1 MSFRIIPSFLP
12 RSRMSAFKVGR
23 GGKLQTISVGGG
35 SRQPKFYHEWWD
47 PAVLELYYPLTT
59 DTSFNPG
66 QLQITNDYQQ
76 DIENYLFEIG
86 QDYHDREFLAF
97 LVELM
102 GESKYNALS
111 ETWEKLSIEL
121 INQWDH
127 AYSHEKFA
135 QKKFFGVV
143 YK

>member
-12 RSRMSAFKVGR
+12 RPRMSLKSG
-23 GGKLQTISVGGG
+23 SVTGE
-35 SRQPKFYHEWWD
+35 SKFYHEWWD
-47 PAVLELYYPLTT
+47 PAVLDLYYPLTT
-59 DTSFNPG
+59 DSSFNPG

-76 DIENYLFEIG
+76 DIESYLFEIG
-86 QDYHDREFLAF
+86 QDYDDTEFLRF

-127 AYSHEKFA
+127 AYSREGFST
-135 QKKFFGVV
+135 KKFFGVV
-143 YK
+143 YD

>member
-12 RSRMSAFKVGR
+12 KSRMSRFKLGNKAQLS
-23 GGKLQTISVGGG
+23 GD
-35 SRQPKFYHEWWD
+35 RQAIFYHEWWD
-47 PAVLELYYPLTT
+47 PAVVDLYYPLTT

-86 QDYHDREFLAF
+86 QDYNDREFLEF
-97 LVELM
+97 LLELM
-102 GESKYNALS
+102 GEAKYNALS
-111 ETWEKLSIEL
+111 ETWETLSIEL

-127 AYSHEKFA
+127 AYGNEGFQK
-135 QKKFFGVV
+135 KKFFGVV
-143 YK
+143 FK

>member
-12 RSRMSAFKVGR
+12 KARMSAKRLGASGR
-23 GGKLQTISVGGG
+23 ES
-35 SRQPKFYHEWWD
+35 KFYHEWWD
-47 PAVLELYYPLTT
+47 PAVVDLYYPLTT

-66 QLQITNDYQQ
+66 QLQITNDYQR

-86 QDYHDREFLAF
+86 QDYDDREFLEF
-97 LVELM
+97 LLELM
-102 GESKYNALS
+102 GEAKYNALS
-111 ETWEKLSIEL
+111 ETWETLSIEL

-127 AYSHEKFA
+127 AYSHEGFST
-135 QKKFFGVV
+135 KKFFGVV